1 MIDLHKQ
8 PGENEEQFLWR
19 IGFAKDAGELDME
32 WSDIA
37 QIMKMTAAGWQTASL
52 GEQFLQSNGWGKA

>member
-1 MIDLHKQ
+1 
-8 PGENEEQFLWR
+8 
-19 IGFAKDAGELDME
+19 ME

-37 QIMKMTAAGWQTASL
+37 QIMKKTAAGWQTASL